1 MSRTALIDADIVAYK
16 VAFVNEEGFDWEGD
30 GNTVYAVEPDE
41 AKEFADDLINE
52 YADKVKASRVI
63 VCLTEPDPAKEWR
76 RQFDPTYKANRKG
89 LRKPELLEFVKLY
102 LANEWPSY
110 IRPRLEADDIMGILQ
125 THPRL
130 IEGETVI
137 VSADKDMRT
146 IPGRLY
152 NPNKDR
158 GVERISTLNANRMLC
173 WQTIVGD
180 QTDGYPGAP
189 RVGPLSDYARALETI
204 TDPHELWYT
213 VVEAFDSVG
222 LTEDDALHQARLAHI
237 LRASSY
243 NFKKKKVRLWTPVHL
258 LINFD

>member
-1 MSRTALIDADIVAYK
+1 MRTALIDADIVAYM
-16 VAFVNEEGFDWEGD
+16 VAFRNEEGFDWEGD
-30 GNTVYAVEPDE
+30 GNVVYAVEPEE
-41 AKEFADDLINE
+41 AKRSADTVVNE
-52 YADKVKASRVI
+52 YADTVNASRVI
-63 VCLTEPDPAKEWR
+63 VCLTEPDPTKEWR
-76 RQFDPTYKANRKG
+76 RQFDPTYKQSRQG
-89 LRKPELLEFVKLY
+89 TRKPELLQYVKLY

-125 THPRL
+125 THPKL
-130 IEGETVI
+130 VQGETVI

-146 IPGRLY
+146 IPGLLY
-152 NPNKDR
+152 NPNRTR

-180 QTDGYPGAP
+180 QVDNYPGAP
-189 RVGPLSDYARALETI
+189 RVGPLSPYARALETI
-204 TDPHELWYT
+204 KDPHELWYT

-243 NFKKKKVRLWTPVHL
+243 NFKTKKVRLWNPTHL
-258 LINFD
+258 LIDFD